1 MGKYQLNFQKKKKQD
16 LNAMTQI
23 DDFSTQ
29 SLLTQDEIAALLNTE
44 NKKKPKLTDILPTDE
59 DCAKKQGL
67 AVADGI
73 NRSLLEKYMFFADI
87 AFDGKSNT
95 FADFENLCIAFSDGK
110 KLGYILFS
118 KECAAKLA
126 LMAVGNFKKTSAAIK
141 DSPVIKAITE
151 DIAETICFAFFQ
163 IVEPNKKFFYLGLS
177 SKPENFSDIWDFSL
191 KSGGKF
197 QLIPLTDIPDK
208 KEFAENKKQEEN
220 NRHLIKTAQN
230 TPVELLALVAERKIP
245 LFCLSGWKIG
255 SFVPLGIEKNSEI
268 SILCNKKTIYK
279 GVMGR
284 KGQHIAVKTT
294 QKVNIK

>member
-1 MGKYQLNFQKKKKQD
+1 
-16 LNAMTQI
+16 MTQI

-29 SLLTQDEIAALLNTE
+29 SLLTQDEIAALLNSE
-44 NKKKPKLTDILPTDE
+44 NKKAPKLTDILPAGE

-67 AVADGI
+67 AAADSI

-87 AFDGKSNT
+87 AFDGKSKT

-126 LMAVGNFKKTSAAIK
+126 LMAVGNFRKAPAAIK

-163 IVEPNKKFFYLGLS
+163 IAEPNKKFFYLGLS
-177 SKPENFSDIWDFSL
+177 SKPENFSDIWNFSL
-191 KSGGKF
+191 KSGEKF
-197 QLIPLTDIPDK
+197 QLIPLADVPDK
-208 KEFAENKKQEEN
+208 TEPAENKKQENN
-220 NRHLIKTAQN
+220 NRHLIETAQN
-230 TPVELLALVAERKIP
+230 MPVELLALVAEHKIP
-245 LFCLSGWKIG
+245 LGRLSGWKIG

-268 SILCNKKTIYK
+268 SILCNKKTVYK

-284 KGQHIAVKTT
+284 KGRHIAVKTT